1 MKVTTGPM
9 LLLLT
14 VGGLLFYLGQKT
26 FEGGVSLAAS
36 PAYPHDASQPVYCI
50 QDEAALARRE
60 GEVAAAE
67 TQLGEQSSDLERR
80 LSEVAQRETALDAR
94 LAEVEAREAEL
105 AQGAAALEQERITI
119 NEEKDHQVQEDQ
131 RLKDLQVEL
140 DGRAAQLDQRES
152 DLNTARIRLDG
163 EKAMLR
169 KQQDEFR
176 LLLRVLYGLIALSFA
191 ILLAIIWLAYRLLLR

>member
-26 FEGGVSLAAS
+26 FEGDVSLAAS
-36 PAYPHDASQPVYCI
+36 PAHPPEASQPAFCI

-60 GEVAAAE
+60 EEVTAAE
-67 TQLGEQSSDLERR
+67 AQQAEQSSDLERR
-80 LSEVAQRETALDAR
+80 LSEVTQRETALDAR

-105 AQGAAALEQERITI
+105 AQGAAALEQERTAIKA
-119 NEEKDHQVQEDQ
+119 EEDRQAQEDQ

-152 DLNTARIRLDG
+152 RLNSARIRLDG
-163 EKAMLR
+163 EKAMVR
-169 KQQDEFR
+169 RQQDEFR
-176 LLLRVLYGLIALSFA
+176 LLLRVLYGLIALTCA
-191 ILLAIIWLAYRLLLR
+191 TLLVIIWLAYRLILR